1 MVNGINIALNSG
13 VVKADG
19 LYNIY
24 AVKDKPVE
32 DIALN
37 QNLFQIALDKA
48 VDSLNRI
55 SQQDIKANALI
66 NDYVDGKVPLEEVI
80 IQMEKSSVSISL
92 AMTVI
97 NSAVQT
103 TKEILQM
110 AV

>member
-1 MVNGINIALNSG
+1 M
-13 VVKADG
+13 ADG
-19 LYNIY
+19 LNIGGNLGKVEGFYNIY
-24 AVKDKPVE
+24 NVKNPADN
-32 DIALN
+32 DLFLDD
-37 QNLFQIALDKA
+37 NLFQITLKKA

-55 SQQDIKANALI
+55 SQQEMKSDLLI
-66 NDYVDGKVPLEEVI
+66 QGYVEGTVPLEEVI
-80 IQMEKSSVSISL
+80 IQMEKSTVAINL